1 MDEWEL
7 MSHVE
12 AVKVSRKR
20 FEDAFNRAK
29 SGSPGVY

>member
-7 MSHVE
+7 MRHVE

-20 FEDAFNRAK
+20 FEEAFRRAK
-29 SGSPGVY
+29 AGSPGVY